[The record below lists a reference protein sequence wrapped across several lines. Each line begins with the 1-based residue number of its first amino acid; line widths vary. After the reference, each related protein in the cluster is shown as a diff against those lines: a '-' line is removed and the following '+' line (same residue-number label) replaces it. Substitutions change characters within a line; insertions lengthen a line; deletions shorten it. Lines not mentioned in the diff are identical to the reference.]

1 MVQNQIG
8 VGINYDLNVPTKMLL
23 LATTRNAVDTTYK
36 YIHIFILI
44 SIYLYDLRK
53 CSPAM

>member
-23 LATTRNAVDTTYK
+23 LATSRNAVDTTYK